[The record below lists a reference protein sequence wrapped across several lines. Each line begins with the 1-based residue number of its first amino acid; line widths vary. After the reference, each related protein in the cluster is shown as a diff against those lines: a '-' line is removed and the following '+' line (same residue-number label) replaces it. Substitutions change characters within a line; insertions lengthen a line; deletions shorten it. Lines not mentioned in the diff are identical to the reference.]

1 MQTDLA
7 DQRFRETY
15 QTNQRRV
22 LAYFLRRTDA
32 TSARDGAAETF
43 LVAWRRID
51 EVPSGDRTLPWL
63 YGVARRV
70 LANQRRSRNRYAA
83 LGQKLT
89 GLDATEDESPE
100 VIVLRRAEDREMLDA
115 VARLRSEDQEII
127 ELAVWDEVPHS
138 QIAEMIGTSTHA
150 ITQRLH
156 RITKQLAR
164 DLDRPAS
171 GAMRR
176 DARPAPEGGVGL

>member
-1 MQTDLA
+1 MQETVA
-7 DQRFRETY
+7 DQRFREIYGAY
-15 QTNQRRV
+15 QRQV

-51 EVPSGDRTLPWL
+51 DLPSDDRTLPWL
-63 YGVARRV
+63 YGVSRRV
-70 LANQRRSRNRYAA
+70 LANQRRSRDRYVA

-89 GLDATEDESPE
+89 HVGPETDHSPE
-100 VIVLRRAEDREMLDA
+100 VVVLRRAEDKEMLDA
-115 VARLRSEDQEII
+115 VAHLRPEDREII
-127 ELAVWDEVPHS
+127 RLAVWEELPHAQIGEV
-138 QIAEMIGTSTHA
+138 IGTSAHA

-164 DLDRPAS
+164 DLQRPHEGRFRRIGSS
-171 GAMRR
+171 G
-176 DARPAPEGGVGL
+176 GGGSQ